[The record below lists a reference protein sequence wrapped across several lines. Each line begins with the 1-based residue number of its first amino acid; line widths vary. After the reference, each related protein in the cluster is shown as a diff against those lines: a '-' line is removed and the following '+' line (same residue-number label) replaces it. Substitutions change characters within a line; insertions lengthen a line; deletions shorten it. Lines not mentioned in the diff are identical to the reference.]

1 MHKVNIDESIMRQV
15 LGCNYMEVFV
25 GKGQHLSQIGLTS
38 CVRQKGQKLV
48 DFAKYCVILVIVMDK
63 DEY

>member
-1 MHKVNIDESIMRQV
+1 MHKVNIDESIRRQV

-38 CVRQKGQKLV
+38 CVRQKG
-48 DFAKYCVILVIVMDK
+48 
-63 DEY
+63 